1 MRLVSD
7 ELVEFR
13 RRNESEGQNGKNY
26 YYYFED
32 ENMPFQLFSKKELD
46 LVKGCMY
53 TLVFSTRLW
62 DNKLQFNLEDV
73 IPNEGK

>member
-13 RRNESEGQNGKNY
+13 RRNETEGQNGKNY

-32 ENMPFQLFSKKELD
+32 DNSSFQLFSKRKFD
-46 LVKGCMY
+46 LEKGNLY
-53 TLVFSTRLW
+53 SLVFSTRIW
-62 DNKLQFNLEDV
+62 DNKLNFNLEDV
-73 IPNEGK
+73 LPHEG